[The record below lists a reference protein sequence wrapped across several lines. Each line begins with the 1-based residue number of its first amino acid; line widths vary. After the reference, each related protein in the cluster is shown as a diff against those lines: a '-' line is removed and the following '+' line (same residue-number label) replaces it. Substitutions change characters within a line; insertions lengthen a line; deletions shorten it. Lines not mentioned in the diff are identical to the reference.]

1 MLQTS
6 IKYFK
11 DTSKI
16 KTSPASS
23 CVSSPLGLRGA
34 YETSDTRPGVRG
46 FVRSYVWF
54 VPFVRGILVRLHMG
68 AQPIFDGVGDSQMF
82 LIQVEPFS
90 ITHSV
95 LCKLEWQLSLGFR
108 LALCRLFRERLE
120 KVDWFSVLCSCS
132 LCLRDFLSW
141 LLSLWRKMCWPGWG

>member
-46 FVRSYVWF
+46 LFVRSLDSFRSFEGY
-54 VPFVRGILVRLHMG
+54 LVRLHMG

-90 ITHSV
+90 IIRS
-95 LCKLEWQLSLGFR
+95 
-108 LALCRLFRERLE
+108 
-120 KVDWFSVLCSCS
+120 S
-132 LCLRDFLSW
+132 LCQLE
-141 LLSLWRKMCWPGWG
+141 